1 MAPKTQLHAFQSQAC
16 LWILQFLFVFF
27 CLSLGHPVLHWQLLF
42 IGQSTIMCRYFQV
55 FLRTCGRQ
63 QSLLFCMACPSF
75 TTRVGR
81 ALLCHGAFWPKQL
94 YIATCFMEPTEALQF
109 FSCLGPGLS
118 LSQCRLASMVH
129 FQISLSITPARI
141 QYRAK
146 TFQCFADTRLPRRVS
161 CLNRSRCHEVQS

>member
-1 MAPKTQLHAFQSQAC
+1 MECKWRRRHGCMHSKVKHAYGAC
-16 LWILQFLFVFF
+16 NFFVFF

-94 YIATCFMEPTEALQF
+94 YIATCFMEPTEASRF
-109 FSCLGPGLS
+109 FSRPGPGLS
-118 LSQCRLASMVH
+118 LSQCRLASMLH
-129 FQISLSITPARI
+129 FQISLSDHSCQDPI
-141 QYRAK
+141 QCQNISMFRG
-146 TFQCFADTRLPRRVS
+146 
-161 CLNRSRCHEVQS
+161 